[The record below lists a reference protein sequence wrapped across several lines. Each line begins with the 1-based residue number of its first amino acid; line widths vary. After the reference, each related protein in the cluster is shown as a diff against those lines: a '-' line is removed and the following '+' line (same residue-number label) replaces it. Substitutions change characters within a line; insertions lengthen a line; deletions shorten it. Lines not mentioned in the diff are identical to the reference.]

1 MKAINQETFGG
12 PEVLRI
18 VDIPEPAPR
27 PGRARVRVTAA
38 AVNPVDLAARAGWL
52 RPFMPDLAPPFV
64 LGSDFAGVVIDGDGP
79 YPAGTRVAGLAPWF
93 VTHEGTYAEVISV
106 DPAWLARIPDAL
118 DDVSAASIPLGS
130 QTASQSLDLLG
141 LRAGQTVLVTGAS
154 GSLGGFGVQLAV
166 RSGARVLA
174 VGSANDEAY
183 VSELG
188 AERVL
193 PRTGRSEDL
202 VAAVHAVVPGG
213 VDAVFDPGSMGA
225 VVIGAVRDGGV
236 FVAVNASAAPQPE
249 RGIDVREVGARSDG
263 ILLARLLDAL
273 AAKTLTTRVGATVPF
288 AEAARAHTMAADHA
302 VSGKIVL
309 TIPAT

>member
-12 PEVLRI
+12 PEVLQL

-38 AVNPVDLAARAGWL
+38 AVNPVDVAARAGWL

-79 YPAGTRVAGLAPWF
+79 YPAGTRVAGLAPWY

-118 DDVSAASIPLGS
+118 DDVAAASIPLTS

-141 LRAGQTVLVTGAS
+141 LQAGQTVLITGAS
-154 GSLGGFGVQLAV
+154 GSVGGFAVQLAV
-166 RSGARVLA
+166 QRGARVLA
-174 VGSANDEAY
+174 VGSVDDEAY
-183 VSELG
+183 VSGLG
-188 AERVL
+188 AEWVL
-193 PRTGRSEDL
+193 ARTGTNEEL
-202 VAAVHAVVPGG
+202 VTSARAVAPGG
-213 VDAVFDPGSMGA
+213 VDAVFDPGGLGAA
-225 VVIGAVRDGGV
+225 VVGTVRDGGV
-236 FVAVNASAAPQPE
+236 FVAVNAAAAPPAE
-249 RGIDVREVGARSDG
+249 RGVDVLEVGAQSDG
-263 ILLARLLDAL
+263 PLLAQLLDAV

-288 AEAARAHTMAADHA
+288 AEAARAHTMAADHS

-309 TIPAT
+309 TT